1 MRLDDAITRMT
12 RFSPPAV
19 PELRY
24 IEASVHKVHE
34 RWPDVAV
41 NVNPREREALAVRL
55 RDRVAQDNWD
65 NARISF
71 VLAAASAVF
80 DPERRDR
87 ADLSQARS
95 FLIEELRA
103 SRSETFLSGLFAVY
117 LESYVANGAHTRSI
131 ASALD
136 TARGRMSPS
145 VRGLLEWVPELLDA
159 ADGPRRLASRIV
171 RMTDPFRELSRAGLR
186 NPHGPGFMERAHEVL
201 SAQVAP
207 ELTGRARID
216 WYIDWI
222 RPAGREARTIGAEQ
236 AIEAL
241 TSPWI
246 SAAPSDLLRSYLVEA
261 LIEMYGDPRI
271 RSGGVWGGI
280 GRAHMEVIHRW
291 LTREDMRFFTGVV
304 DAAQKNAMW
313 PPRRNFW
320 LQLFDEGKIDAA
332 WVAFS
337 SQAFTYARQN
347 MMREDARNADSRFGY
362 QAARPS
368 TNTSLLILRIGDKI
382 MVDGCHSYRTHVF
395 HKDDPMAPQMFKEGY
410 DCEEIMRA
418 SDNRSDS
425 ASRAHGSPTNGS
437 IETWKRWVRDMINA
451 DVEYSRQTSAY
462 TKVYRPRSSQPRY
475 SPPQRPYTAPPPRR
489 DPPVQPQ
496 FDLGARSPTGA
507 PGRPAATPGSIE
519 RVSGTSTSSRPATP
533 TASIAAGR
541 SQSAPSAPT
550 RPTPQPATSGR
561 TGAQTLTDQ
570 MISHGPRAAAAVR
583 DYLRARGDRA
593 GPVRLSP
600 KSEEALA
607 WVRGERGELPL
618 QFRNGLEYLLIG
630 LKKTGVDLDELF
642 AGAGAGKSDVPRAGP
657 DANQSPTRPDGSVSG
672 CAPPDALPI
681 LPGTAEGRLAQ
692 LRSQADALE
701 DFGMRQATFDERKA
715 ITIAIRKLRSNSPDL
730 RPVEIGELQQLYER
744 MRQHDATRRK

>member
-1 MRLDDAITRMT
+1 MRLDDAITRLT

-41 NVNPREREALAVRL
+41 NVKPREREALAVRL
-55 RDRVAQDNWD
+55 RDRVAQDNWE

-87 ADLSQARS
+87 ADLAEARS
-95 FLIEELRA
+95 FLVDELHA

-136 TARGRMSPS
+136 TARDRMSPS
-145 VRGLLEWVPELLDA
+145 VRGLLEGVPELLDA
-159 ADGPRRLASRIV
+159 ADGPRRLASRMV

-201 SAQVAP
+201 SALVAP

-246 SAAPSDLLRSYLVEA
+246 SAAPSDLLRSHLVEA

-280 GRAHMEVIHRW
+280 GRSHMEVIHRW

-337 SQAFTYARQN
+337 SQAFAYARQN
-347 MMREDARNADSRFGY
+347 LMREDARNADSRFGF
-362 QAARPS
+362 QAGRPS
-368 TNTSLLILRIGDKI
+368 SNTSLLIVKIGNKI

-395 HKDDPMAPQMFKEGY
+395 DQTDPMAPKLFRVWYDKKNVPKETELPEPEYY
-410 DCEEIMRA
+410 DCDEIMDA
-418 SDNRSDS
+418 SDNRRNP
-425 ASRAHGSPTNGS
+425 ASRPHGSPRNGS
-437 IETWKRWVRDMINA
+437 IESWKRWVRDMMNA
-451 DVEYSRQTSAY
+451 DVEFSRRTEPYRTQNRPQAPAARY
-462 TKVYRPRSSQPRY
+462 T
-475 SPPQRPYTAPPPRR
+475 PPPRPYAPPPRG

-496 FDLGARSPTGA
+496 FDLAARAPAGPAPHPAGPGAVPPRVIVTPPPRSP
-507 PGRPAATPGSIE
+507 
-519 RVSGTSTSSRPATP
+519 
-533 TASIAAGR
+533 AAGTAAPPDR
-541 SQSAPSAPT
+541 ARTTLDLLLQSGAPSARAIIGYFDRLSDRKT
-550 RPTPQPATSGR
+550 K
-561 TGAQTLTDQ
+561 TLLSPNARAGLEWIIRSNGPPPDNLRNALTHLLSS
-570 MISHGPRAAAAVR
+570 METFGHGPAGII
-583 DYLRARGDRA
+583 ARSAEKPVPGGTGPAPLPPLPDTSVERLELLFRHAEVMEAFARERYVFSGDRT
-593 GPVRLSP
+593 L
-600 KSEEALA
+600 
-607 WVRGERGELPL
+607 
-618 QFRNGLEYLLIG
+618 
-630 LKKTGVDLDELF
+630 
-642 AGAGAGKSDVPRAGP
+642 
-657 DANQSPTRPDGSVSG
+657 
-672 CAPPDALPI
+672 
-681 LPGTAEGRLAQ
+681 GTA
-692 LRSQADALE
+692 LE
-701 DFGMRQATFDERKA
+701 
-715 ITIAIRKLRSNSPDL
+715 KLKSRNPDL
-730 RPVEIGELQQLYER
+730 RPAEIHHLQQLYEL
-744 MRQHDATRRK
+744 MRRDAARGRR

>member
-55 RDRVAQDNWD
+55 RDRVAQDNWE

-87 ADLSQARS
+87 ADLARARS
-95 FLIEELRA
+95 FLVDELRA
-103 SRSETFLSGLFAVY
+103 SRSETFLSGMFAVY

-131 ASALD
+131 SSALD

-145 VRGLLEWVPELLDA
+145 VRGLLEGVPELLDA
-159 ADGPRRLASRIV
+159 ADGPRLLASRMV

-186 NPHGPGFMERAHEVL
+186 NPHGPGFMERTHEVL
-201 SAQVAP
+201 SALVAP

-246 SAAPSDLLRSYLVEA
+246 SAAPSDLLRSHLVEA

-280 GRAHMEVIHRW
+280 GRSHMEVIHRW

-337 SQAFTYARQN
+337 SQAFVYARQN
-347 MMREDARNADSRFGY
+347 LMREDARNADSRFGY

-418 SDNRSDS
+418 SDNRRDS

-451 DVEYSRQTSAY
+451 DVEYSRQNSAY

-475 SPPQRPYTAPPPRR
+475 SPPPRPYTATPPRR

-496 FDLGARSPTGA
+496 FDLRARAPAGPAPHPAGPAAAPPRVIITPPPRSPAAETSAPADRARTILDLLLLSGAPAASALLAYFDQTADRKTKVLLSPNARAGLEWIIRAKAPPPDNLRNALTHLLSSMETFGHGPAGIIARSAEKPVPGGTGPA
-507 PGRPAATPGSIE
+507 PLLPLPDTSVE
-519 RVSGTSTSSRPATP
+519 RLELLFRHAEVMEAF
-533 TASIAAGR
+533 
-541 SQSAPSAPT
+541 
-550 RPTPQPATSGR
+550 
-561 TGAQTLTDQ
+561 
-570 MISHGPRAAAAVR
+570 
-583 DYLRARGDRA
+583 ARERYVFSGDRT
-593 GPVRLSP
+593 L
-600 KSEEALA
+600 
-607 WVRGERGELPL
+607 
-618 QFRNGLEYLLIG
+618 
-630 LKKTGVDLDELF
+630 
-642 AGAGAGKSDVPRAGP
+642 
-657 DANQSPTRPDGSVSG
+657 
-672 CAPPDALPI
+672 
-681 LPGTAEGRLAQ
+681 GTA
-692 LRSQADALE
+692 LE
-701 DFGMRQATFDERKA
+701 
-715 ITIAIRKLRSNSPDL
+715 KLKSRNPDL
-730 RPVEIGELQQLYER
+730 RPAEIHHLQQLYEL
-744 MRQHDATRRK
+744 MRRDAARGRR

>member
-55 RDRVAQDNWD
+55 RDRVAQDNWE

-87 ADLSQARS
+87 ADLARARS
-95 FLIEELRA
+95 FLVDELRA
-103 SRSETFLSGLFAVY
+103 SRSETFLSGMFAVY

-131 ASALD
+131 SSALD

-145 VRGLLEWVPELLDA
+145 VRGLLERVPELLDA
-159 ADGPRRLASRIV
+159 ADGPRLLASRMV
-171 RMTDPFRELSRAGLR
+171 RMTVPFRELSRAGLR
-186 NPHGPGFMERAHEVL
+186 NPHGPGFMERTHEVL
-201 SAQVAP
+201 SALVAP

-246 SAAPSDLLRSYLVEA
+246 SAAPSDLLRSHLVEA

-280 GRAHMEVIHRW
+280 GRSHMEVIHRW

-337 SQAFTYARQN
+337 SQAFAYARQN
-347 MMREDARNADSRFGY
+347 LMREDARNADSRFGY

-395 HKDDPMAPQMFKEGY
+395 HKDDPIAPQMFKEGY

-418 SDNRSDS
+418 SDNRRDS

-475 SPPQRPYTAPPPRR
+475 SPPPRPYTATPPRR

-496 FDLGARSPTGA
+496 FDLRARAPAGPAPHPAGPAAAPPRVIITPPPRSPAAETSAPADRARTILDLLLLSGAPAASALLAYFDQTADRKTKVLLSPNARAGLEWIIRAKAPPPDNLRNALTHLLSSMETFGHGPAGIIARSAEKPVPGGTGPA
-507 PGRPAATPGSIE
+507 PLPPLPDTSVE
-519 RVSGTSTSSRPATP
+519 RLELLFRHAEVMEAF
-533 TASIAAGR
+533 
-541 SQSAPSAPT
+541 
-550 RPTPQPATSGR
+550 
-561 TGAQTLTDQ
+561 
-570 MISHGPRAAAAVR
+570 
-583 DYLRARGDRA
+583 ARERYVFSGDRT
-593 GPVRLSP
+593 L
-600 KSEEALA
+600 
-607 WVRGERGELPL
+607 
-618 QFRNGLEYLLIG
+618 
-630 LKKTGVDLDELF
+630 
-642 AGAGAGKSDVPRAGP
+642 
-657 DANQSPTRPDGSVSG
+657 
-672 CAPPDALPI
+672 
-681 LPGTAEGRLAQ
+681 GTA
-692 LRSQADALE
+692 LE
-701 DFGMRQATFDERKA
+701 
-715 ITIAIRKLRSNSPDL
+715 KLKSRNPDL
-730 RPVEIGELQQLYER
+730 RPAEIHHLQQLYEL
-744 MRQHDATRRK
+744 MRRDAARGRR

>member
-55 RDRVAQDNWD
+55 RDRVAQDNWE

-71 VLAAASAVF
+71 VLAAAAAVF

-87 ADLSQARS
+87 VDLARAHS
-95 FLIEELRA
+95 FLVDELRV
-103 SRSETFLSGLFAVY
+103 SRSETFLSGMFAVY

-136 TARGRMSPS
+136 TARGWMSPS
-145 VRGLLEWVPELLDA
+145 VRGLLEGVPELLDA
-159 ADGPRRLASRIV
+159 ADGPRLLASRMV

-201 SAQVAP
+201 SALVAP

-246 SAAPSDLLRSYLVEA
+246 SAAPSDLLRSHLVEA

-337 SQAFTYARQN
+337 SQAFAYARQN
-347 MMREDARNADSRFGY
+347 LMREDARNADSRFGY

-395 HKDDPMAPQMFKEGY
+395 HKDDPMAPQMFQEGY

-418 SDNRSDS
+418 SDNRRDS

-451 DVEYSRQTSAY
+451 DVEYSRQTSPY
-462 TKVYRPRSSQPRY
+462 TKVYRPRSSRPRY
-475 SPPQRPYTAPPPRR
+475 SPPPRPDAAPPPRR
-489 DPPVQPQ
+489 DPPVQPR
-496 FDLGARSPTGA
+496 FDLGARASAGPAPRPAGPAAAPPRVIITPPTRSPAAETSAPADRARTILDLLLLSGA
-507 PGRPAATPGSIE
+507 PAASALLAYFDQTADRKTKVLLSPNARAGLEWII
-519 RVSGTSTSSRPATP
+519 RAKAPPPDNLRNALTHLLSSMETF
-533 TASIAAGR
+533 G
-541 SQSAPSAPT
+541 
-550 RPTPQPATSGR
+550 
-561 TGAQTLTDQ
+561 
-570 MISHGPRAAAAVR
+570 HGPAGII
-583 DYLRARGDRA
+583 ARSAEKPVPGGTGPAPLPPLPDTSVERLELLFRHAEVMEAFARERYVFSGDRTLGTA
-593 GPVRLSP
+593 
-600 KSEEALA
+600 
-607 WVRGERGELPL
+607 
-618 QFRNGLEYLLIG
+618 
-630 LKKTGVDLDELF
+630 LKKL
-642 AGAGAGKSDVPRAGP
+642 KSR
-657 DANQSPTRPDGSVSG
+657 N
-672 CAPPDALPI
+672 
-681 LPGTAEGRLAQ
+681 
-692 LRSQADALE
+692 
-701 DFGMRQATFDERKA
+701 
-715 ITIAIRKLRSNSPDL
+715 PDL
-730 RPVEIGELQQLYER
+730 RPAEIHHLQQLYEL
-744 MRQHDATRRK
+744 MRRDAARGRR

>member
-1 MRLDDAITRMT
+1 MRLDDAITRLT
-12 RFSPPAV
+12 RFNPPAV

-24 IEASVHKVHE
+24 IETAVQKVHE

-55 RDRVAQDNWD
+55 RDRVANDDWEG
-65 NARISF
+65 ARISF
-71 VLAAASAVF
+71 VLAAASVVF

-87 ADLSQARS
+87 ADLAQARS

-117 LESYVANGAHTRSI
+117 LESYMTNGAHTRAI
-131 ASALD
+131 GSALD
-136 TARGRMSPS
+136 AARGRMSPS
-145 VRGLLEWVPELLDA
+145 VRGLLKEVPELLDA
-159 ADGPRRLASRIV
+159 ADGPRLLASRMV
-171 RMTDPFRELSRAGLR
+171 RMTDPFLELSRSGLR

-201 SAQVAP
+201 SALVAP

-222 RPAGREARTIGAEQ
+222 RPPGRDARAIGAEQ

-246 SAAPSDLLRSYLVEA
+246 NTAPSDQLRSHLVEA

-271 RSGGVWGGI
+271 RSGGVWAGV

-347 MMREDARNADSRFGY
+347 LMREDARNADSRFGF

-368 TNTSLLILRIGDKI
+368 TNTSLLIMLIGDKI

-395 HKDDPMAPQMFKEGY
+395 HKDDPMAPKMFQEGY

-418 SDNRSDS
+418 SDNRRNS
-425 ASRAHGSPTNGS
+425 ASRAHGSPSNGS

-475 SPPQRPYTAPPPRR
+475 SPPQRPYAAPPPRR
-489 DPPVQPQ
+489 DPSVQPQ
-496 FDLGARSPTGA
+496 FDLRARAPAGPAPPPAGSAAVPPRVIITPPPRSP
-507 PGRPAATPGSIE
+507 
-519 RVSGTSTSSRPATP
+519 
-533 TASIAAGR
+533 AAGT
-541 SQSAPSAPT
+541 A
-550 RPTPQPATSGR
+550 
-561 TGAQTLTDQ
+561 
-570 MISHGPRAAAAVR
+570 
-583 DYLRARGDRA
+583 
-593 GPVRLSP
+593 
-600 KSEEALA
+600 
-607 WVRGERGELPL
+607 
-618 QFRNGLEYLLIG
+618 
-630 LKKTGVDLDELF
+630 
-642 AGAGAGKSDVPRAGP
+642 
-657 DANQSPTRPDGSVSG
+657 
-672 CAPPDALPI
+672 APPDRARTTLDLLLQSGAPAARAIIDYFDRLGDGKSKTLLSPNARAGLEWIIRSNGSLPDNLRNALTHLLSSMETFGHGPAGI
-681 LPGTAEGRLAQ
+681 MARSMETPVLEVTGAAPLPPLPDTSVERLELLFRHAEVMEAFARERYVFYGDRTLGTALA
-692 LRSQADALE
+692 
-701 DFGMRQATFDERKA
+701 
-715 ITIAIRKLRSNSPDL
+715 KLKSRNPDL
-730 RPVEIGELQQLYER
+730 RPAEIHHLQQLYELIR
-744 MRQHDATRRK
+744 RDATRGRR

>member
-1 MRLDDAITRMT
+1 MKLDDAITRLT
-12 RFSPPAV
+12 RFSPLAV

-24 IEASVHKVHE
+24 IETAVKKVHE

-41 NVNPREREALAVRL
+41 NANPREREAIAVRL
-55 RDRVAQDNWD
+55 RDRVANDDWE

-87 ADLSQARS
+87 PDLAQARS
-95 FLIEELRA
+95 FILEELQA

-117 LESYVANGAHTRSI
+117 LESYIANGVHTRSI

-136 TARGRMSPS
+136 AALGRMSPS
-145 VRGLLEWVPELLDA
+145 VRSLLKEVPELLDA
-159 ADGPRRLASRIV
+159 ADGPRRLAARMI
-171 RMTDPFRELSRAGLR
+171 RMTDPFLELSRAGLR
-186 NPHGPGFMERAHEVL
+186 NPHGPGFMERVHEVL
-201 SAQVAP
+201 SVLVAP
-207 ELTGRARID
+207 QLTGRARID

-222 RPAGREARTIGAEQ
+222 RPPGRDARTIGAEQ

-241 TSPWI
+241 TSPWLN
-246 SAAPSDLLRSYLVEA
+246 SAPSDLLRSHLVEA

-271 RSGGVWGGI
+271 RSGGVWAGI

-320 LQLFDEGKIDAA
+320 LQLFDEGRIDAA

-347 MMREDARNADSRFGY
+347 LMREDARNADSRFGF

-368 TNTSLLILRIGDKI
+368 SNTSLLIMRIGDKI

-395 HKDDPMAPQMFKEGY
+395 HKDDPMAPKMFQEGY

-418 SDNRSDS
+418 SDNRRDS

-451 DVEYSRQTSAY
+451 DVEYSRQTFGY

-475 SPPQRPYTAPPPRR
+475 SPPQRPYAAPPPRR

-496 FDLGARSPTGA
+496 FDLGARARVGPTSRPAGPAAVPPRVIITPPPRSPAAETGA
-507 PGRPAATPGSIE
+507 PADRARTTLDLLLQSGAPAARALLDYFDLTGDGKVKTLLSTNARTALEWIIRPNGPQPNNLRNALTHLLSSMETFGHGPAAIMARSAATPGPE
-519 RVSGTSTSSRPATP
+519 AMRPALLP
-533 TASIAAGR
+533 
-541 SQSAPSAPT
+541 PLPD
-550 RPTPQPATSGR
+550 TSGQR
-561 TGAQTLTDQ
+561 LELLFRHAEV
-570 MISHGPRAAAAVR
+570 MEAF
-583 DYLRARGDRA
+583 ARERYVFSGDRTL
-593 GPVRLSP
+593 GT
-600 KSEEALA
+600 ALA
-607 WVRGERGELPL
+607 KLKS
-618 QFRNGLEYLLIG
+618 RN
-630 LKKTGVDLDELF
+630 
-642 AGAGAGKSDVPRAGP
+642 
-657 DANQSPTRPDGSVSG
+657 
-672 CAPPDALPI
+672 
-681 LPGTAEGRLAQ
+681 
-692 LRSQADALE
+692 
-701 DFGMRQATFDERKA
+701 
-715 ITIAIRKLRSNSPDL
+715 PDL
-730 RPVEIGELQQLYER
+730 RPAEIDHLQRLYEL
-744 MRQHDATRRK
+744 MRRDSASRGRK